1 MIDWSQRNEG
11 NIWGKRVAGE
21 GRGMQRVGILF
32 CVVSV
37 TTVAKLNG
45 HTNAYPVIWK
55 YILEKEKKN
64 SF

>member
-1 MIDWSQRNEG
+1 MGEEG
-11 NIWGKRVAGE
+11 GGGGGE
-21 GRGMQRVGILF
+21 MQRVGILF

-55 YILEKEKKN
+55 YILEKEKKIV
-64 SF
+64 FR